1 MRMKSAT
8 ATAVLAAVAVAMTAA
23 TAGAVPEPAPQASGV
38 RYEVTRDG
46 DSAVV
51 KLDGGR
57 IEQIDSQ
64 LLIRDAADQPLAAI
78 PLQYQLDDTAYPIA
92 ARIDG
97 TTARLTP
104 ARTGGQPVA
113 ATTRAEA
120 ISVDQAAT
128 QVAESFVP
136 RDAQALGVFAQ
147 RAGIGAAVSAVVG
160 AVIGGGVGCLLG
172 AGAGA
177 VLSSPLIVLLAPVVG
192 ATIAGCVVGAATLG
206 AVGTMAGL
214 LLAGGPILV
223 FSAIQYFSTVF
234 APCPPEQAQCKDP
247 ATVPAK

>member
-8 ATAVLAAVAVAMTAA
+8 ATAVFAAVAVGMTAA
-23 TAGAVPEPAPQASGV
+23 TAGAAPAPAPQASGV
-38 RYEVTRDG
+38 HYAVTRDG

-51 KLDGGR
+51 TLDGGK
-57 IEQIDSQ
+57 IEQVDSQ

-78 PLQYQLDDTAYPIA
+78 PLQYQLDDMAYPIA

-97 TTARLTP
+97 ATAILTP
-104 ARTGGQPVA
+104 ARAGGQPVA
-113 ATTRAEA
+113 ATERAEV

-147 RAGIGAAVSAVVG
+147 RAAIGAAVSAVVG
-160 AVIGGGVGCLLG
+160 AVIGGGIGCLLG

-177 VLSSPLIVLLAPVVG
+177 VLSSPLIALLAPVVG
-192 ATIAGCVVGAATLG
+192 ATIAGCVVGATTMG
-206 AVGTMAGL
+206 AVGTLAGL
-214 LLAGGPILV
+214 LLAGGPIVL
-223 FSAIQYFSTVF
+223 FSAIQYFSTIL

-247 ATVPAK
+247 AAIPAK